1 MVLYDKAA
9 LAEKLG
15 RKVANYIEIL
25 LTPESEEE
33 DVRAALEKLMK
44 VDLEKLSLK
53 YGNEPPEILV
63 AAAVGFLRLKGGI
76 ADSAGTVAVDNFN
89 EAISLEPE
97 LDNDILFRQ
106 DFLYKLVKAG
116 ADLGDAA
123 LQAVLCD
130 LYVGDV
136 VAPGLGA
143 KFESDGMT
151 LDQLR
156 AAINA
161 LAEQAGSSNDVK
173 QALDIAGISPDQL
186 LSELDWVP
194 YGDNGFAKARRF
206 AQEGRTLRSE
216 GKDATAAQAFF
227 RSALYGNAES
237 AKAYAALTTDLFKLR
252 DRKAELKANKI
263 FKRTLNKAERAGRS
277 GEPDEKISSL
287 FERSELLEHPG
298 AILTRA
304 ELLKK
309 TRSPGEVLELLER
322 AADKG
327 DYTAELT
334 AADYYS
340 KYDNFNF
347 DKMMRFLFE
356 GLVNPGSWYAFGKTR
371 VPFNLLAQDHNEK
384 AYEKLGEL
392 LAGLCY
398 ERDMIDELEELSEP
412 GAIKTPELTEEQQK
426 AVFMW
431 FLCDPGSDERREVL
445 ARFYATGFGTEKD
458 YWRATEIRK
467 ELCEKYE
474 AKAADNAAKAELVI
488 ETAEPD
494 EETRSR
500 SEAAEESEAAETLP
514 GTAGEETPA
523 AEAEEAADT
532 SDTAEAEGTADTAE
546 EAETAEMGKS
556 EGSGAEVT
564 TESTAE
570 VKTEPGA
577 QTETE
582 PVTNNGTDDENLPGS
597 RDELFNIDSIDDD
610 ADEAEYLPFEAFYTY
625 ALHLITAE
633 GAERDTERGVKLLK
647 LIPEKSPWSRKAS
660 KLLALTETKT
670 SELLRLGAVFHKE
683 GNDGAMC
690 KIYEAAEK
698 LGDPVAARVLGRFYS
713 LPENGADND
722 AALRHFGIGAARGD
736 IQSMYFAGAACQEAG
751 DYSKAYE
758 FYKNC
763 AENLEKAESEDDKA
777 VCARAMRDNAELY
790 YSGALTGEKNVP
802 KYLYWLDRA
811 ENSGF
816 KLSDAA
822 IDKRRAAEN
831 YFKPAQWQDI
841 FDESMSDPDEGYREW
856 AAKTCAERKVSAAQ
870 EEYGV
875 ILYKKYRQSDRSD
888 SSGNAGS
895 AKNGRSAYA
904 QLKTPALSSPRAQY
918 YTACA
923 LYVGAGCEPDI
934 DAAERMLPHESE
946 FGDPE
951 QLRHEISGMAAYVKA
966 GELAERKPE
975 EAAELLKKAD
985 AEFTAVF
992 EKYGRDNVRFEL
1004 AELLIRAYGVPD
1016 KFSPEELNSLW
1027 RRGYEYLLGGY
1038 QKDGR
1043 CTSQIDAYSAG
1054 RICEIARM
1062 YDDDN
1067 ALSWFEI
1074 ASARDDAAAQYGA
1087 GSIYLARAKNEENGK
1102 IVDNDSFV
1110 KAKELILRA
1119 AMQENAD
1126 AEFAMY
1132 AERLLFDVDTDEARL
1147 YLKRAAIHGNDQAR
1161 EVCRELEIAF

>member
-15 RKVANYIEIL
+15 RKVANYIEVL

-44 VDLEKLSLK
+44 VDLEKLSMK

-97 LDNDILFRQ
+97 LDNDTLFRQ

-143 KFESDGMT
+143 RFESDGMT
-151 LDQLR
+151 LEQLR
-156 AAINA
+156 AAINE
-161 LAEQAGSSNDVK
+161 LAEQAGNSDDVK

-194 YGDNGFAKARRF
+194 YEDNGFAKARRF
-206 AQEGRTLRSE
+206 AQEGRILRSE
-216 GKDATAAQAFF
+216 GKTNEAAQAFF
-227 RSALYGNAES
+227 KSALYGNAES
-237 AKAYAALTTDLFKLR
+237 AKAYAALTTDLFKPR
-252 DRKAELKANKI
+252 NRKTELKANKI
-263 FKRTLNKAERAGRS
+263 FKKTFNKAERAGRS
-277 GEPDEKISSL
+277 GEPDEKIGSF

-309 TRSPGEVLELLER
+309 TRSTGEVLELLER

-356 GLVNPGSWYAFGKTR
+356 GLVNPGSWYVFGKTR
-371 VPFNLLAQDHNEK
+371 VPHNLLAQDYNAK
-384 AYEKLGEL
+384 AYEKMGEL
-392 LAGLCY
+392 LGGLCY

-412 GAIKTPELTEEQQK
+412 GAIKTPELTEEQKK

-458 YWRATEIRK
+458 YWRATGIRR
-467 ELCEKYE
+467 ELCAKYE
-474 AKAADNAAKAELVI
+474 AKAEDNAAKAELII

-494 EETRSR
+494 KENESR
-500 SEAAEESEAAETLP
+500 SEAAESEAAEIAANGLPETAGETAGETAEETAEPLP
-514 GTAGEETPA
+514 GTAGTAAETAELLPGTEREKIAAPEAEETP
-523 AEAEEAADT
+523 
-532 SDTAEAEGTADTAE
+532 DTAEAEQTGIEAGTGAAAE
-546 EAETAEMGKS
+546 NGPES
-556 EGSGAEVT
+556 EKLP
-564 TESTAE
+564 ESQA
-570 VKTEPGA
+570 
-577 QTETE
+577 
-582 PVTNNGTDDENLPGS
+582 
-597 RDELFNIDSIDDD
+597 ELFNIDS
-610 ADEAEYLPFEAFYTY
+610 AEAETDEEEYIPFESFYTY

-633 GAERDTERGVKLLK
+633 GAERNTERGVKLLK
-647 LIPEKSPWSRKAS
+647 LIPENSPWNRKAS

-751 DYSKAYE
+751 DYSKAYD

-763 AENLEKAESEDDKA
+763 AENAEKAESEDDKA
-777 VCARAMRDNAELY
+777 VCTRAMRDNAELY

-816 KLSDAA
+816 RLSDAA

-841 FDESMSDPDEGYREW
+841 FDESRGDPDEGYREW
-856 AAKTCAERKVSAAQ
+856 AAKACAERKISAAQ

-875 ILYKKYRQSDRSD
+875 ILYKKYIQNNRNDNNGD
-888 SSGNAGS
+888 AGS
-895 AKNGRSAYA
+895 ARNGRNAYA
-904 QLKTPALSSPRAQY
+904 QLKTPSLSSPRAQY

-934 DAAERMLPHESE
+934 DAAERMLPPESE

-966 GELAERKPE
+966 GEIAERRPE

-992 EKYGRDNVRFEL
+992 EKYGRENVRFEL

-1016 KFSPEELNSLW
+1016 EFSAEELNSLW
-1027 RRGYEYLLGGY
+1027 KRGYDYLLGGY
-1038 QKDGR
+1038 QKDAR

-1062 YDDDN
+1062 YDADN
-1067 ALSWFEI
+1067 ALSWYEI

-1087 GSIYLARAKNEENGK
+1087 GAIYLARAKNEVSGK
-1102 IVDNDSFV
+1102 IVDNDSFA
-1110 KAKELILRA
+1110 KAKDLILRA
-1119 AMQENAD
+1119 ATKENAD

-1132 AERLLFDVDTDEARL
+1132 TERLLFDVDTDESRL

-1161 EVCRELEIAF
+1161 DVCRELEIAF